1 MHGPGPHLQQVIGT
15 HVHQSK
21 TSDEKIKISL
31 AQFAQ
36 CGQNRSTT
44 RPAAVLP
51 SRNIK
56 VLTNIWKQW
65 SNRWTLSRQA
75 SFPPPTHTY
84 ICKGFTG
91 LCIMDAITAMYVAR
105 VHYITIS
112 AGTMYLTVKET
123 LWPFGNKSIDFS
135 TTVCLTIM
143 NHLRGHWRRGC
154 GIVHILFKLLNYFS
168 SKDLWLLLLLL
179 REMSSAVSQKQTDAG
194 QEPVWVWSS
203 RHLTLKANKLRC

>member
-15 HVHQSK
+15 HVHKSK

-31 AQFAQ
+31 AQFAR
-36 CGQNRSTT
+36 CEQNRSTT

-112 AGTMYLTVKET
+112 AGMMYLTVMET
-123 LWPFGNKSIDFS
+123 LWPFGNKSIDFN
-135 TTVCLTIM
+135 TTVCLAIM

-154 GIVHILFKLLNYFS
+154 GI
-168 SKDLWLLLLLL
+168 
-179 REMSSAVSQKQTDAG
+179 SAQICS
-194 QEPVWVWSS
+194 
-203 RHLTLKANKLRC
+203 NC